1 MRFCKKYSKVHF
13 TAKNTFSDCLKQR
26 TIFLYDTQSTPEID
40 IFLQADGFSAFC
52 RIRFFAVDLFVDLRT
67 TCFFEP
73 DLSVNLRTTTLF
85 EPDFFINLRTTC
97 FFEPDLSVNLRTTT
111 FFKPDFFI
119 GLRTTT
125 LFEPDLSVGLRTTTL
140 FEPDLFVDLRTTT
153 LFEPDLFV
161 NLRTTTFA
169 ISENSAHAHQNTSTE
184 RTKLFRQRQRSGKQE
199 NLSAKRQKMS
209 CF

>member
-73 DLSVNLRTTTLF
+73 DLSVNLRTTT
-85 EPDFFINLRTTC
+85 
-97 FFEPDLSVNLRTTT
+97 

-125 LFEPDLSVGLRTTTL
+125 LFKPDLFVGLRTTT
-140 FEPDLFVDLRTTT
+140 FFKPDLSVNLRTTT

>member
-111 FFKPDFFI
+111 FFKPD
-119 GLRTTT
+119 
-125 LFEPDLSVGLRTTTL
+125 
-140 FEPDLFVDLRTTT
+140 
-153 LFEPDLFV
+153 LFV

>member
-73 DLSVNLRTTTLF
+73 DLSVNLRTTT
-85 EPDFFINLRTTC
+85 
-97 FFEPDLSVNLRTTT
+97 

-125 LFEPDLSVGLRTTTL
+125 LFEPDLSVG
-140 FEPDLFVDLRTTT
+140 LRTTT

-209 CF
+209 YF

>member
-85 EPDFFINLRTTC
+85 EPD
-97 FFEPDLSVNLRTTT
+97 
-111 FFKPDFFI
+111 
-119 GLRTTT
+119 
-125 LFEPDLSVGLRTTTL
+125 LSVGLRTTTL
-140 FEPDLFVDLRTTT
+140 FEPDLFVGLRTTT

>member
-1 MRFCKKYSKVHF
+1 MLKTTHYF
-13 TAKNTFSDCLKQR
+13 FS
-26 TIFLYDTQSTPEID
+26 YDTQSTPEID

-52 RIRFFAVDLFVDLRT
+52 RIRFFAVDLFVGPRQTTLFEPDLFVGPRQT
-67 TCFFEP
+67 TLFEP
-73 DLSVNLRTTTLF
+73 DLSVG
-85 EPDFFINLRTTC
+85 
-97 FFEPDLSVNLRTTT
+97 LRTTT

-125 LFEPDLSVGLRTTTL
+125 LFKPDLFVGLRTTT
-140 FEPDLFVDLRTTT
+140 FFKPDLSVNLRTTT

-184 RTKLFRQRQRSGKQE
+184 RTKLFRRRRRSGKQE

-209 CF
+209 YF

>member
-85 EPDFFINLRTTC
+85 EPD
-97 FFEPDLSVNLRTTT
+97 LSVGLRTTT

-125 LFEPDLSVGLRTTTL
+125 LFKPDLFVGLRTTT
-140 FEPDLFVDLRTTT
+140 FFKPDLSVNLRTTT

-209 CF
+209 YF

>member
-125 LFEPDLSVGLRTTTL
+125 LFEPDL
-140 FEPDLFVDLRTTT
+140 FVDLRTTT

-209 CF
+209 YF